1 MKLKKV
7 CALAMAGL
15 MLTGLV
21 SGCGKKEEK
30 VTAKVIDIELTEE
43 QYAFGIDK
51 NNAELLKSAN
61 DYLDK
66 IKEDGTF
73 DKICDKYFGSGEPT
87 PVKSAALDSAKDQ
100 LVIAT
105 NAAFEPFEY
114 TKGDSFYGIDMEMAK
129 GLADYLGKELVI
141 QNMDF
146 DAVLL
151 SVNQGKADMGAA
163 GLTVKPDREELVTF
177 SKTYYNAS
185 QKIIVPSND
194 TKFADCKTAEDVEKV
209 LKSFDKN
216 VKIGVQQGTT
226 GQFYVE
232 GDKDWDFD
240 GLNVTAVP
248 YKSGALAVQDM
259 LNKNVDYVIIDSAP
273 AASITK
279 SINELK

>member
-30 VTAKVIDIELTEE
+30 VTAKVIDIELTKE

-73 DKICDKYFGSGEPT
+73 DKICDNYFGSGEPT

-209 LKSFDKN
+209 LKSFDKS

-232 GDKDWDFD
+232 GDKDWGFD

-248 YKSGALAVQDM
+248 YKNGALAVQDM

>member
-1 MKLKKV
+1 
-7 CALAMAGL
+7 
-15 MLTGLV
+15 
-21 SGCGKKEEK
+21 
-30 VTAKVIDIELTEE
+30 
-43 QYAFGIDK
+43 
-51 NNAELLKSAN
+51 
-61 DYLDK
+61 
-66 IKEDGTF
+66 
-73 DKICDKYFGSGEPT
+73 
-87 PVKSAALDSAKDQ
+87 
-100 LVIAT
+100 
-105 NAAFEPFEY
+105 
-114 TKGDSFYGIDMEMAK
+114 MEMAK

-177 SKTYYNAS
+177 SKSYYNAS

-232 GDKDWDFD
+232 GNKNWGFD
-240 GLNVTAVP
+240 GLNATAVP
-248 YKSGALAVQDM
+248 YKNGALAVQDM